1 VKVKKY
7 TAESMTEA
15 MKFVREELGTDA
27 VILSSKP
34 IYIGGFLGLFKK
46 RRIEVV
52 AAIDSTAESN
62 QMVAKQK
69 PKKVKPSSVL
79 EQLPKPVSSESIKK
93 DLETRNPDLLKEI
106 ADLKGMIAGLRSTGT
121 EDIHYPELLAPAHAV
136 LVKQEIAASIR
147 TQVMDGLVAKWR
159 TVKHEVTQEEV
170 QDWLKSALAE
180 QIEWISKEELAFQK
194 KYINVVGPTGVGK
207 TTTLAKVA
215 AQTVL
220 KERKKVAFITTDTY
234 RIAAIDQLK
243 TYAKILNVPIEVA
256 YNLEDFKRAAERFAH
271 YDLVFIDTAGRNFRN
286 AQYVKDLGDIID
298 FTEEMET
305 YLVLSLTSK
314 QRDMEDIY
322 RQFSTIPLKHIIF
335 TKADETAT
343 YGAMINMIQQY
354 QLAPAYITNGQN
366 VPDDLMKAT
375 PVNILNLLFGVKDD
389 ERSS

>member
-15 MKFVREELGTDA
+15 MKFVREELGADA

-62 QMVAKQK
+62 QTVVKQE
-69 PKKVKPSSVL
+69 PRKVKPSSVL

-93 DLETRNPDLLKEI
+93 DLETPNSDLLKEI
-106 ADLKGMIAGLRSTGT
+106 ADLKGMITGLRATGT

-147 TQVMDGLVAKWR
+147 TEVMDVLVAKWR
-159 TVKHEVTQEEV
+159 TAKHEVTQEEV

-180 QIEWISKEELAFQK
+180 QIEWISKEDLAFQK

-256 YNLEDFKRAAERFAH
+256 YNLDDFKRAAERFAH

-343 YGAMINMIQQY
+343 YGAMINMMQQY

>member
-1 VKVKKY
+1 
-7 TAESMTEA
+7 MTEA

-46 RRIEVV
+46 RHIEVV

-62 QMVAKQK
+62 QMVVKRK

-79 EQLPKPVSSESIKK
+79 EQLPKPVSSEPIRKE
-93 DLETRNPDLLKEI
+93 LEIPNSDLLKEI
-106 ADLKGMIAGLRSTGT
+106 ADLKGMIAGLRATGT
-121 EDIHYPELLAPAHAV
+121 EDIHYPELLDSAHAV

-147 TQVMDGLVAKWR
+147 TQVMDVLVAKWR
-159 TVKHEVTQEEV
+159 TVKHEVKQEEV
-170 QDWLKSALAE
+170 QDWLKSTLAE

-343 YGAMINMIQQY
+343 YGAMINMMQQY

>member
-1 VKVKKY
+1 MKVKKY

-15 MKFVREELGTDA
+15 MKFVREELGADA

-62 QMVAKQK
+62 QTVVKQE
-69 PKKVKPSSVL
+69 PRKVKPSSVL

-93 DLETRNPDLLKEI
+93 DLETPNSDLLKEI
-106 ADLKGMIAGLRSTGT
+106 ADLKGMITGLRATGT

-147 TQVMDGLVAKWR
+147 TEVMDVLVAKWR
-159 TVKHEVTQEEV
+159 MAKHEVTQEEV

-180 QIEWISKEELAFQK
+180 QIEWISKEDLAFQK

-256 YNLEDFKRAAERFAH
+256 YNLDDFKRAAERFAH

-343 YGAMINMIQQY
+343 YGAMINMMQQY